1 MKNLLLKTK
10 MKKLILLL
18 TLSTITSIA
27 FAQDNILL
35 KNGDEI
41 VAKIFEVGESNI
53 KYKKFN
59 NQDGPIYT
67 KSKDEIFYIKYSN
80 GDKEMFANNVNTK
93 SSNNTINKKVL
104 ISGRSIFNYSN
115 SFRVYSGDGYASP
128 GAESNLEL
136 TASVGG
142 FLTRNFVLGVSLSYQ
157 SASAG
162 GSSNEALAIGPFIRG
177 YVNDFYSQVGYAI
190 SKGSNVFSAG
200 FGYQVF
206 LNKSK
211 SVSLNPTILYFFRTY
226 QDYIIMDGSVGYYNI
241 GDITQEGILIG
252 CAFEIHL

>member
-80 GDKEMFANNVNTK
+80 GEKEMFTNNVNNK
-93 SSNNTINKKVL
+93 SSSNTVDKKVL
-104 ISGRSIFNYSN
+104 ISGRSIFNYTN
-115 SFRVYSGDGYASP
+115 TFEDDLAST
-128 GAESNLEL
+128 SNLEL

-226 QDYIIMDGSVGYYNI
+226 QDYIIMDGSGGYYNI

>member
-27 FAQDNILL
+27 FAQDNIVL

-80 GDKEMFANNVNTK
+80 GDKEMFANNLNTK

-104 ISGRSIFNYSN
+104 ISGRSIFNYTNTFKVDSE
-115 SFRVYSGDGYASP
+115 DGNASLF
-128 GAESNLEL
+128 AASNLEL

-142 FLTRNFVLGVSLSYQ
+142 FLTRNFVLGGSLSYQ

-162 GSSNEALAIGPFIRG
+162 GSSNDAIAIGPFIRG
-177 YVNDFYSQVGYAI
+177 YANDFYSQVGYAI

-211 SVSLNPTILYFFRTY
+211 SVSLNPTILYFSRTY
-226 QDYIIMDGSVGYYNI
+226 QDYNMFDGWGYYNI

-252 CAFEIHL
+252 CAFEIHI

>member
-1 MKNLLLKTK
+1 M
-10 MKKLILLL
+10 MSKKILIILLL
-18 TLSTITSIA
+18 PIWV
-27 FAQDNILL
+27 FAQNDT
-35 KNGDEI
+35 
-41 VAKIFEVGESNI
+41 I
-53 KYKKFN
+53 K
-59 NQDGPIYT
+59 
-67 KSKDEIFYIKYSN
+67 
-80 GDKEMFANNVNTK
+80 
-93 SSNNTINKKVL
+93 SNNNWTNSEVSFENKRIKKTRPILAKKDNKINKKVL

-115 SFRVYSGDGYASP
+115 TFKVYSGDGYASP
-128 GAESNLEL
+128 GAESNLAL

-157 SASAG
+157 SASTTLT
-162 GSSNEALAIGPFIRG
+162 SNEALAIGPFIRG

-211 SVSLNPTILYFFRTY
+211 SVSLNPTILYSFRTY
-226 QDYIIMDGSVGYYNI
+226 QDYIIMDGSGGYYNI

>member
-1 MKNLLLKTK
+1 
-10 MKKLILLL
+10 MKKLVLLL
-18 TLSTITSIA
+18 TLSAITSIA
-27 FAQDNILL
+27 FAQDNIVL

-177 YVNDFYSQVGYAI
+177 YANDFYSQVGYAF
-190 SKGSNVFSAG
+190 SENLNVFSAG
-200 FGYQVF
+200 VGYQVF

-211 SVSLNPTILYFFRTY
+211 SISLNPTILYFSRAY
-226 QDYIIMDGSVGYYNI
+226 KDYLVYDVNYGYYYNLS
-241 GDITQEGILIG
+241 DVSQEGILIG